1 MAKARLIR
9 GDIFTS
15 DAFLDELSNL
25 EQLCFLHLLIVIIDD
40 FGNTDATD
48 KELHQAWLLI
58 GVKTL
63 TQAKKILKKLIEI
76 KYVIPYQA
84 NKYSSIRRHLHVPK
98 FDQKKRWPKK
108 DCEMPKFQSV
118 LMSQNDNKQQH
129 TKTNL
134 GKTPSDDGEMPAVRR
149 QKTAEVEVDVEVD
162 VEKNNIHKILEH
174 LNKVANKN
182 FHYAK
187 THEKLIKERLKES
200 SFEEIISVIDNQ
212 TNLWK
217 HDPKMNQYLKPSTLF
232 RSSNFQ
238 NYRGNLKQAE
248 SLQVAL

>member
-9 GDIFTS
+9 HDIWTS
-15 DAFLDELSNL
+15 DRFDQLQNNDERMVFFRLFFLADDLGNL
-25 EQLCFLHLLIVIIDD
+25 EASNATLKATLHPLDIDSIENILLILEKLVDAELIVIYQNNVDGKPKRCIHIPR
-40 FGNTDATD
+40 FN
-48 KELHQAWLLI
+48 QR
-58 GVKTL
+58 VR
-63 TQAKKILKKLIEI
+63 I
-76 KYVIPYQA
+76 K
-84 NKYSSIRRHLHVPK
+84 NSDVPPPNFEK
-98 FDQKKRWPKK
+98 QKHNQDVR
-108 DCEMPKFQSV
+108 Q
-118 LMSQNDNKQQH
+118 
-129 TKTNL
+129 TKTVANTTAKPNAAL
-134 GKTPSDDGEMPAVRR
+134 CGTVRHNAAKR
-149 QKTAEVEVDVEVD
+149 SPEVEVEVEVE
-162 VEKNNIHKILEH
+162 VKNYIHKILEH